1 MANFFLAN
9 ASAIAALNAVVD
21 LIDAGAGAGSV
32 VIYSGT
38 QPADADTAL
47 AGNTVLAQI
56 TLSDPAFGAASDNT
70 PGAIAA
76 ASGLP
81 LSDTSADA
89 TGTATFFRVLDSDA
103 NVIMQ
108 GDVTATGGGGDME
121 INSTSIVA
129 GATVR
134 ITTFNATMPES

>member
-9 ASAIAALNAVVD
+9 ASAIAALDAVVD
-21 LIDAGAGAGSV
+21 LIDAGAGAGV
-32 VIYSGT
+32 VNIYDGT
-38 QPADADTAL
+38 EPADADAAL
-47 AGNTVLAQI
+47 SGNTLLASI
-56 TLSDPAFGAASDNT
+56 TLNDPAFGGATDNT

-76 ASGLP
+76 ANGLP
-81 LSDTSADA
+81 VTDTSADA
-89 TGTATFFRVLDSDA
+89 TGTASFFRVLDSDS

-108 GDVTATGGGGDME
+108 GDVTATAGGGDME

-129 GATVR
+129 GAAVR

>member
-9 ASAIAALNAVVD
+9 ASAIAALDAVVD
-21 LIDAGAGAGSV
+21 LIDAGAGAGV
-32 VIYSGT
+32 VNIYDGT
-38 QPADADTAL
+38 EPADADTAL
-47 AGNTVLAQI
+47 SGNTLLASI
-56 TLSDPAFGAASDNT
+56 TLNDPAFGAASDNT

-76 ASGLP
+76 ANGLP
-81 LSDTSADA
+81 VTDTSADA
-89 TGTATFFRVLDSDA
+89 TGTASFFRVLDSDS

-108 GDVTATGGGGDME
+108 GDVTATAGGGDME

-129 GATVR
+129 GAAVR